1 MTSNSHKDGMKV
13 DSARQKPSKGGWN
26 AAIFLFRK
34 NTSPLIDRALCSS
47 FNFFNFHFLLLAVVE
62 VVERFAFF
70 GLAANLITY
79 LTNELHQPT
88 STAAKN
94 VNIWSGVSYIVPL
107 FAAFVADSLLGRFNT
122 IFLAS
127 VIYLVVSYMQ
137 VFNKYNI

>member
-1 MTSNSHKDGMKV
+1 M
-13 DSARQKPSKGGWN
+13 
-26 AAIFLFRK
+26 
-34 NTSPLIDRALCSS
+34 
-47 FNFFNFHFLLLAVVE
+47 LAVVE
-62 VVERFAFF
+62 VAERFAFF

-79 LTNELHQPT
+79 LTNELHQPI

-94 VNIWSGVSYIVPL
+94 VNTWAGVSYIVPL